1 MSLEEKVRFVVE
13 KAGVSRTELQNLIER
28 KKRAMGDLISDE
40 GALHLVARDLGVDL
54 SEIDEYKPVKIYVRD
69 LKPDMRNVTIT
80 GRVKRIHPVRVF
92 EKRGVQGKV
101 ASIVISDI
109 TGDIRVVLWGDH
121 VSLVEKG
128 AIKEG
133 MIVRVVKGYIRE
145 GLRGELEVHLGKGG
159 FLDIEPG
166 DVDER
171 EYPLTEKRLFRLGD
185 LLPEMWDVDVEAVV
199 QRVYPTTVFSR
210 ELGEGK
216 RKSIILSDE
225 TGSVR
230 AVFWDENADVVDTV
244 KEGDILRIEG
254 GYTKLGLQGDVEIHA
269 GRLARV
275 TIIPGKESEKGKLA
289 KINDLEPGML
299 AVDVEGK
306 VVELPSTKEFTRIDG
321 SVGVMS
327 SLVIADD
334 TGKVR
339 VVAWGE
345 QAEIVANAEIG
356 DTLKIKGGYTKIGL
370 EGKVEVHIGRF
381 SKVELIPLEEP
392 LEQAPPKKLPSR
404 KFLSQLEDGEFVEVR
419 GTIIRLMRKRI
430 VYEICPICSKRLVS
444 ERLCSTCK
452 TVEPKLL
459 LAAHVLIDDGTSV
472 VKAIFF
478 GKEAEKLLGVT
489 AKEAYEFMRKEG
501 DISPLLKTRASF
513 LEGKELVLTA
523 KAIFN
528 PSTGKTTLIVYSFK
542 EASPEDEAEKLI
554 EYLESRI

>member
-13 KAGVSRTELQNLIER
+13 KAGISRTELQNLIEK
-28 KKRAMGDLISDE
+28 KKRAMGGLISDE

-101 ASIVISDI
+101 VSMVISDI

-121 VSLVEKG
+121 VGLVEKG
-128 AIKEG
+128 ALKEG

-159 FLDIEPG
+159 SLDLEPG
-166 DVDER
+166 DVDES
-171 EYPLTEKRLFRLGD
+171 EYPAIERKLFRLGD

-216 RKSIILSDE
+216 RKSVILSDE

-230 AVFWDENADVVDTV
+230 AVFWDENADVVDNV

-275 TIIPGKESEKGKLA
+275 TVIPGKEPGKGKMV
-289 KINDLEPGML
+289 KINDLEPEML

-306 VVELPSTKEFTRIDG
+306 VVELPSTREFTRVDG
-321 SVGVMS
+321 SIGVMS

-345 QAEIVANAEIG
+345 QAENVADAEIG
-356 DTLKIKGGYTKIGL
+356 DTLRIKGGYTKIGL
-370 EGKVEVHIGRF
+370 EGRVEVHVGRF

-392 LEQAPPKKLPSR
+392 FEQTPPKKLPSR
-404 KFLSQLEDGEFVEVR
+404 KFLSQLEDGDFVEVR
-419 GTIIRLMRKRI
+419 GTVTRLMRKRI
-430 VYEICPICSKRLVS
+430 IYEICPNCNKRLAS

-452 TVEPKLL
+452 IVEPKPL
-459 LAAHVLIDDGTSV
+459 LAVHTLIDDGTGV
-472 VKAIFF
+472 AKAIFL
-478 GKEAEKLLGVT
+478 GKEAEKFLGVT
-489 AKEAYEFMRKEG
+489 VKEAYEFMRKEG
-501 DISPLLKTRASF
+501 DASPLLKAKAPS
-513 LEGKELVLTA
+513 LEGRELVLTA
-523 KAIFN
+523 KVISN
-528 PSTGKTTLIVYSFK
+528 PSTGKTTLTVYSFK
-542 EASPEDEAEKLI
+542 EAKPKDEAEKLI
-554 EYLESRI
+554 EYLESHV